1 MARVIHVFRQPD
13 RFVAGTVG
21 QPGERTFY
29 LQASEESRLVSVALE
44 KQQVAV
50 LAERIGSLLE
60 EVHRRFG
67 AEVPAEVPDDL
78 RDTEPLVVP
87 VEEEFK
93 VGTMGLGWDAES
105 RAVVIELLAIT
116 EEEVD
121 EAVVL
126 DDTEEEHAALRA
138 WEPSPRVVRVLEA
151 DVPAGA
157 LLLEGLVPG
166 TQVGSSGGVAAVPVR
181 RLADLLR
188 ELHTP
193 PPPPGLPTLA
203 QRVDYIFDLFRRR
216 RPEQD
221 HSAAHAAAAALA
233 GDRVPTRLLHGDL
246 HLGNVLDGG
255 ARGLV
260 VIDPRPCVGD
270 PAVDAVDFA
279 YAGPDLRARIEALS
293 AVVDGDRLAAW
304 CAAFAPYFPSQPA

>member
-1 MARVIHVFRQPD
+1 MS
-13 RFVAGTVG
+13 
-21 QPGERTFY
+21 ER
-29 LQASEESRLVSVALE
+29 
-44 KQQVAV
+44 
-50 LAERIGSLLE
+50 LLS
-60 EVHRRFG
+60 RFG
-67 AEVPAEVPDDL
+67 PGVRAWLEALPDLVDALARRWGLEVVRPMSG
-78 RDTEPLVVP
+78 
-87 VEEEFK
+87 
-93 VGTMGLGWDAES
+93 GTS
-105 RAVVIELLAIT
+105 HTLLCT
-116 EEEVD
+116 REGTT
-121 EAVVL
+121 VVL
-126 DDTEEEHAALRA
+126 KLTPDTTIAAEEHAALRA

-166 TQVGSSGGVAAVPVR
+166 TQVGSSGGVVAVPVR

-221 HSAAHAAAAALA
+221 YSAAHAAAAALA